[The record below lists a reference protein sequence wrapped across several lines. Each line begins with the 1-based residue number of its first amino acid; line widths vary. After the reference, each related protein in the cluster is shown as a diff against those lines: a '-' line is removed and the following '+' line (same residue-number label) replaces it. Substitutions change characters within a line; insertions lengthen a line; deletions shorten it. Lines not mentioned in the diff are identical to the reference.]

1 MSPFRSLYWRI
12 ALACMVL
19 LLAAL
24 LVQSGVVVA
33 GLAQGGGLPG
43 RQAAQRFAEVVA
55 ADLAR
60 ELDARPDEALERL
73 VAERYR
79 TLYRPVLFVTPD
91 GRVLGG
97 WRGGGRPGLAR
108 RYAARQ
114 LDQGRGK
121 APGPEGVAEVRARGQ
136 VVGNVVVLP
145 RRPVASVAEE
155 IGPLTLLGALT
166 LALVGAALVAW
177 VTFGPAHRRLRAL
190 EAAAERLGG
199 GDLSAR
205 APTGGH
211 DEIAQ
216 VAAAFNRT
224 ADALQAEIDRV
235 RSEQALRRQLLADV
249 SHELHTPLTA
259 IRGYVDT
266 LQMREM
272 PLTDEQ
278 RTRYLAIVSEE
289 TARLERLI
297 ADLLD
302 LARLDA
308 GGLVMQVAPVPL
320 APLLLRVLD
329 RFTPAAAARAI
340 SVDLDTAD
348 LSDATVTGDAGRL
361 EQALSN
367 LVANALRFSEEGSR
381 VRVSA
386 RRGHGEVVLAVRD
399 QGSGLTPDQQTR
411 VFERFFKADPSR
423 SADGSGL
430 GLSIVKAIVEAH
442 GGQVSVESA
451 PGEGSTFSLHLPAE
465 TARVVP
471 SHA

>member
-55 ADLAR
+55 ADLTR
-60 ELDARPDEALERL
+60 ELDARPDVPLERL

-97 WRGGGRPGLAR
+97 WRGRGGPGLAR

-114 LDQGRGK
+114 IDQGRGK
-121 APGPEGVAEVRARGQ
+121 APGPEGVAEVRARGR
-136 VVGNVVVLP
+136 VMGNVVVLP

-205 APTGGH
+205 APAEGH

-266 LQMREM
+266 LQMREI

-308 GGLVMQVAPVPL
+308 GGLVMHVAPVPL
-320 APLLLRVLD
+320 TPLLLRVLD

-340 SVDLDTAD
+340 TLDLDIGD
-348 LSDATVTGDAGRL
+348 LSDATVSGDAGRL

-367 LVANALRFSEEGSR
+367 LVGNALRFSEDSSR

-386 RRGHGEVVLAVRD
+386 RRGHGVVVLGVRD
-399 QGSGLTPDQQTR
+399 QGPGLTPDQQTR
-411 VFERFFKADPSR
+411 VFERFYKTDPSR

-442 GGQVSVESA
+442 GGHVSVESA
-451 PGEGSTFSLHLPAE
+451 LGQGSTFYLHLPAG
-465 TARVVP
+465 TVGALPPV
-471 SHA
+471 A